1 MLGVYVVITI
11 VILCIAYAG
20 VEETMRL
27 FAYLD
32 LQLRYTWVRFR
43 MYLMRRK
50 LEQQLIKDLPDYNK
64 LIKELKKMTEENR
77 DCPTLNWI
85 GRCEK
90 CGATGSMVSMSGV
103 ALGIHLTLVSLTL
116 LVLFVTS

>member
-1 MLGVYVVITI
+1 MLGLYVVVAI

-32 LQLRYTWVRFR
+32 LQLRYSWVRFR

-50 LEQQLIKDLPDYNK
+50 LEQQLIKDLPEYNK
-64 LIKELKKMTEENR
+64 VIKELKKNDR
-77 DCPTLNWI
+77 
-85 GRCEK
+85 
-90 CGATGSMVSMSGV
+90 S
-103 ALGIHLTLVSLTL
+103 
-116 LVLFVTS
+116 

>member
-1 MLGVYVVITI
+1 MLGLYVVITI

-32 LQLRYTWVRFR
+32 LQLRYSWVRFR

-50 LEQQLIKDLPDYNK
+50 LEQQLIKDLPEYNK
-64 LIKELKKMTEENR
+64 VIKELKKNDR
-77 DCPTLNWI
+77 
-85 GRCEK
+85 
-90 CGATGSMVSMSGV
+90 S
-103 ALGIHLTLVSLTL
+103 
-116 LVLFVTS
+116 

>member
-1 MLGVYVVITI
+1 MLGLYLVVAI

-50 LEQQLIKDLPDYNK
+50 LEQQLIKDLPEYNK
-64 LIKELKKMTEENR
+64 LIKELKKDDRGE
-77 DCPTLNWI
+77 
-85 GRCEK
+85 
-90 CGATGSMVSMSGV
+90 
-103 ALGIHLTLVSLTL
+103 
-116 LVLFVTS
+116 